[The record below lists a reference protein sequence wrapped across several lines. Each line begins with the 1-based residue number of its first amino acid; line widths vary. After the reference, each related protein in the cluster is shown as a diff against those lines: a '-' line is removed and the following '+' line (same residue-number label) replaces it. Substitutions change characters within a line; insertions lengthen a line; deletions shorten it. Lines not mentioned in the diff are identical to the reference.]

1 MNKGFSGETIAIAKT
16 EIWRLF
22 RKGRSY
28 IGFGAVSFIIIVIQI
43 ALVID
48 GEPYLN
54 VGLQS
59 LRDSFVF
66 SGNLLNGYLS
76 VYLILTGL
84 WVHVPFLIALVTG
97 DLIAGE
103 ASSGTL
109 RLLLSRPVR
118 RSALLA
124 GKFSAA
130 VFYVL
135 MMIVIMAA
143 LSLGLGYLTL
153 GTGDLMVMR
162 DTIYIFPEDDVL
174 WRFLSAFAFSILSMT
189 TVAALTFM
197 FSAFADNGVTPIIIT
212 MSIIIAFLILSAI
225 DLLSSEPSNP
235 SCLPV
240 TWAHGK
246 SSSPTPWIR
255 QKLSGPGLFSCY
267 TSSPFTPSHGTIL
280 QEKISSPDSFS
291 PPQKHLT
298 LCRYR
303 GKPQSSYRQH
313 QKADESGQR
322 LYRRH

>member
-1 MNKGFSGETIAIAKT
+1 MKRGFIGETLAIART

-54 VGLQS
+54 VGLQT
-59 LRDSFVF
+59 LRESFVF
-66 SGNLLNGYLS
+66 NGNLLNGYLS

-97 DLIAGE
+97 DLVAGE
-103 ASSGTL
+103 ASAGTL
-109 RLLLSRPVR
+109 RLLLTRPVR

-124 GKFSAA
+124 GKFCAA

-135 MMIVIMAA
+135 MMILTMSI

-174 WRFLSAFAFSILSMT
+174 WRFISAFGFSILSMT

-197 FSAFADNGVTPIIIT
+197 FSTFADNGVTPIIIT

-225 DLLSSEPSNP
+225 DLSLFRAIKPFMFTSYMGTWKEFFTDPVDKIKIAKAAGVLFLHIITFYSLAWYHFTRKDILS
-235 SCLPV
+235 
-240 TWAHGK
+240 
-246 SSSPTPWIR
+246 
-255 QKLSGPGLFSCY
+255 
-267 TSSPFTPSHGTIL
+267 
-280 QEKISSPDSFS
+280 
-291 PPQKHLT
+291 
-298 LCRYR
+298 
-303 GKPQSSYRQH
+303 
-313 QKADESGQR
+313 
-322 LYRRH
+322 